1 MLKRLSIL
9 ALLAASFAATFP
21 ASAQEPGSADDD
33 ASSERVE
40 ESDESYRRRM
50 ELEDARHR
58 DPGYTSPAGTR
69 QKKQEKIDALPPAS
83 RDHIRDQLVD
93 IILEDGEWEPMDALE
108 EYPYEPSAAAQAD
121 DGLLKREQAAW
132 DEQIDKYHEREAAA
146 FGAQR
151 SAAGAPGEVGAEA
164 DPEAD
169 PETDP
174 EAHSKA
180 NSEGAGGKPGG
191 AGSADGEA
199 GQPGARASYSPYA
212 ADRRDAED
220 EPGTAGAQQSALDFL
235 RGQQGGAAR
244 VPGQSDGMDEKSSA
258 KAVSEAAAN
267 LASEAESETESEA
280 ESEAENPAAREIPGI
295 IAIEDL
301 DKLEGAEAA
310 DAADE
315 RDDSEPPG

>member
-1 MLKRLSIL
+1 MHWSLLLVAVLVTL
-9 ALLAASFAATFP
+9 ASRPAA
-21 ASAQEPGSADDD
+21 AQDPGSADDD

-132 DEQIDKYHEREAAA
+132 DEQIEKYHEREAAA

-151 SAAGAPGEVGAEA
+151 SAAGAPGEGGAEA
-164 DPEAD
+164 DPEA
-169 PETDP
+169 DP

-199 GQPGARASYSPYA
+199 GQPGARASYSPSA

-244 VPGQSDGMDEKSSA
+244 VPGETDGRDEKSSA
-258 KAVSEAAAN
+258 
-267 LASEAESETESEA
+267 EAESES

-301 DKLEGAEAA
+301 DKLEGAEAG
-310 DAADE
+310 DAAGE
-315 RDDSEPPG
+315 RDDSEPSG

>member
-1 MLKRLSIL
+1 MLKWLSIL
-9 ALLAASFAATFP
+9 ALLAASFAAAFP
-21 ASAQEPGSADDD
+21 ASAQDPTSADDD

-132 DEQIDKYHEREAAA
+132 DEQIEKYHEREAAA

-169 PETDP
+169 PE
-174 EAHSKA
+174 AHSKA

-191 AGSADGEA
+191 TGSADGEA

-235 RGQQGGAAR
+235 RGQQGGAAK
-244 VPGQSDGMDEKSSA
+244 VPGQTDGMDEKS
-258 KAVSEAAAN
+258 
-267 LASEAESETESEA
+267 
-280 ESEAENPAAREIPGI
+280 REIPGI

>member
-1 MLKRLSIL
+1 MHWSLLLVAVLVTL
-9 ALLAASFAATFP
+9 ASRPAA
-21 ASAQEPGSADDD
+21 AQDPGSADDD

-58 DPGYTSPAGTR
+58 DPGYTSPAGTQ

-132 DEQIDKYHEREAAA
+132 DEQIEKYHEREAAA

-151 SAAGAPGEVGAEA
+151 SAAGAPGEGGAEA
-164 DPEAD
+164 DPEA
-169 PETDP
+169 DP

-199 GQPGARASYSPYA
+199 GQPGARASYSPSA

-244 VPGQSDGMDEKSSA
+244 VPGETDGRDEKSSA
-258 KAVSEAAAN
+258 
-267 LASEAESETESEA
+267 EAESES

-301 DKLEGAEAA
+301 DKLEGAEAG
-310 DAADE
+310 DAAGE
-315 RDDSEPPG
+315 RDDSEPSG

>member
-1 MLKRLSIL
+1 MHNPTMRSMHWSLLLVAVLVTL
-9 ALLAASFAATFP
+9 ASRPAA
-21 ASAQEPGSADDD
+21 AQDPGSADDD

-58 DPGYTSPAGTR
+58 DPGYTSPAGTQ

-132 DEQIDKYHEREAAA
+132 DEQIEKYHEREAAA

-151 SAAGAPGEVGAEA
+151 SAAGAPGEGGAEA
-164 DPEAD
+164 DPEA
-169 PETDP
+169 DP

-199 GQPGARASYSPYA
+199 GQPGARASYSPSA

-244 VPGQSDGMDEKSSA
+244 VPGETDGRDEKSSA
-258 KAVSEAAAN
+258 
-267 LASEAESETESEA
+267 EAESES

-301 DKLEGAEAA
+301 DKLEGAEAG
-310 DAADE
+310 DAAGE
-315 RDDSEPPG
+315 RDDSEPSG